1 VLRARKV
8 YRVGRGLDVEI
19 GGTPVQHIDE
29 VRGATG
35 SVALLSDDFVGQQL
49 SPLVQVGDRVRLA
62 EPLAVDLDRP
72 RIHHTS
78 PGAGVVREVLLGER
92 RRLVSIVVDLDGD
105 DEVRFD
111 ATPTS
116 ALASLDPEDVKE
128 RLVASGLWTALRAR
142 PFDRVPDPATS
153 PRSVFVTATDTTP
166 LSADAEVVLA
176 RDPEPFVDGLR
187 VVAHLTRGPVFVCSR
202 RGAALPIGEV
212 DRVNLVEFAGP
223 HPAGLVGTHVHRL
236 DPVGPGRTVWH
247 LGYQDVQAIGTLFT
261 TGRVATERIVSLGGP
276 MVARPRLIRTRLGAC
291 TDDLVCGELRSGD
304 CRVISGSPLSG
315 RQASG
320 WGRFLGRYHAQ
331 VCVLPEGAP
340 AERRRPFGR
349 RPPSTTTALHGRPT
363 VFFPSGVHER
373 VIPLDLQA
381 TPLLRA
387 LLVGDTAKAQ
397 ALGCLELAEEDLAL
411 ATYVCPGKLEYGE
424 HLRAALERIA
434 REG

>member
-1 VLRARKV
+1 MLRARKV

-202 RGAALPIGEV
+202 RGAALPIGDV

-291 TDDLVCGELRSGD
+291 TDDLVCG
-304 CRVISGSPLSG
+304 
-315 RQASG
+315 
-320 WGRFLGRYHAQ
+320 
-331 VCVLPEGAP
+331 
-340 AERRRPFGR
+340 
-349 RPPSTTTALHGRPT
+349 
-363 VFFPSGVHER
+363 
-373 VIPLDLQA
+373 
-381 TPLLRA
+381 
-387 LLVGDTAKAQ
+387 
-397 ALGCLELAEEDLAL
+397 
-411 ATYVCPGKLEYGE
+411 
-424 HLRAALERIA
+424 
-434 REG
+434 